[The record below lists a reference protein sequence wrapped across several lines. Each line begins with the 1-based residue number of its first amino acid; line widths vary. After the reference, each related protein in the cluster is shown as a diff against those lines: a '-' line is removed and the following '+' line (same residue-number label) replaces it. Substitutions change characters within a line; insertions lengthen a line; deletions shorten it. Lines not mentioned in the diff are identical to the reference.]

1 MDWMH
6 LNEIMFQEMELMKS
20 IIICCKITDDSDSI
34 VLTGPG
40 SVIHFKKKIPIIH
53 SSRKFKTSQ
62 QSMWIPAALKLI
74 KNISIHVPKK
84 ECIGKYW

>member
-20 IIICCKITDDSDSI
+20 IIICCKITDDSDST

-40 SVIHFKKKIPIIH
+40 SVIHFKKKFQSFILLESLKRL
-53 SSRKFKTSQ
+53 SSRCEFLQ
-62 QSMWIPAALKLI
+62 
-74 KNISIHVPKK
+74 H
-84 ECIGKYW
+84 